1 MMMNNAS
8 TLKNDKRR
16 IGIMGGTFDPI
27 HFGHLLAAEES
38 YRVLKLDEII
48 FLPAGQPPHKRS
60 VSNQEQRYDMTLL
73 ATAEIP
79 YFSVS
84 RMEIDREK
92 PSHTI
97 DTLKEFQALMKNKA
111 EFWFITGLDAML
123 KISTW
128 KEYMKLPQL
137 CQLVTVTRP
146 GYSPKSLYE
155 LPAEIREAIVF
166 IEIPRFSLSSTNIR
180 ERISEGK
187 GAKYLV
193 PDAVES
199 YIKKRK
205 LYLAIT
211 NVEADKSNENY

>member
-1 MMMNNAS
+1 MMINNTSAY
-8 TLKNDKRR
+8 KRR

-38 YRVLKLDEII
+38 HRELKLDEII
-48 FLPAGQPPHKRS
+48 FVPTGQPPHKNN
-60 VSNQEQRYDMTLL
+60 VSNNEHRYDMTLL
-73 ATAEIP
+73 ATAGIP

-84 RMEIDREK
+84 RMEIDRGK

-97 DTLKEFQALMKNKA
+97 DTLKEFRSIMGSEV
-111 EFWFITGLDAML
+111 EFCFITGLDAML
-123 KISTW
+123 SISTW
-128 KEYMKLPQL
+128 KEYMILPQL

-146 GYSPKSLYE
+146 RYSPKNLHE
-155 LPAEIREAIVF
+155 LPAKIREAIIF

-193 PDAVES
+193 PDAVED
-199 YIKKRK
+199 YIKKCK
-205 LYLAIT
+205 LYLGH
-211 NVEADKSNENY
+211 N

>member
-1 MMMNNAS
+1 MMNSAS
-8 TLKNDKRR
+8 VLKGVKNR

-38 YRVLKLDEII
+38 HRELELDEII
-48 FLPAGQPPHKRS
+48 FVPTGQPPHKRG

-73 ATAEIP
+73 ATTTIP

-84 RMEIDREK
+84 RMEIDRGK

-97 DTLKEFQALMKNKA
+97 DTLKEFQALMGGNV
-111 EFWFITGLDAML
+111 ELCFITGLDAML
-123 KISTW
+123 KIATW

-137 CQLVTVTRP
+137 CRLVTVTRP
-146 GYSPKSLYE
+146 GYSPKSLHE
-155 LPAEIREAIVF
+155 LPIEIREAIVF

-180 ERISEGK
+180 ERIREGK

-199 YIKKRK
+199 YIRKCK
-205 LYLAIT
+205 LY
-211 NVEADKSNENY
+211 SP

>member
-1 MMMNNAS
+1 MMMNSSSSLREVN
-8 TLKNDKRR
+8 NR

-38 YRVLKLDEII
+38 RRELGLDEII
-48 FLPAGQPPHKRS
+48 FVPTGQPPHKRR
-60 VSNQEQRYDMTLL
+60 VSELEQRYDMTLL
-73 ATAEIP
+73 ATAGIP

-84 RMEIDREK
+84 RIEIDRGT

-97 DTLKEFQALMKNKA
+97 DTVKEFQALMGENV
-111 EFWFITGLDAML
+111 EFCFITGLDAML
-123 KISTW
+123 KIATW

-137 CQLVTVTRP
+137 CRLVTVTRP
-146 GYSPKSLYE
+146 GYSPKSLHE
-155 LPAEIREAIVF
+155 LPIEIREAIVF

-180 ERISEGK
+180 ERIREGK

-199 YIKKRK
+199 YIRK
-205 LYLAIT
+205 CGLY
-211 NVEADKSNENY
+211 SS